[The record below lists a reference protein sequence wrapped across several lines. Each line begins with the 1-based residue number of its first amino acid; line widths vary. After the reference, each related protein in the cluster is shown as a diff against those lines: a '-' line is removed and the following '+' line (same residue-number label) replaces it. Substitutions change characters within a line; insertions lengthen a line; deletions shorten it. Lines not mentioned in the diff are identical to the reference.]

1 MAAFHKLQAGL
12 SKRISLSDDQNLDA
26 FISLTEAALDLDS
39 TFHVAA
45 AAQPP

>member
-1 MAAFHKLQAGL
+1 MAAFHTLQAGL
-12 SKRISLSDDQNLDA
+12 SEHISLSDDQNLDA
-26 FISLTEAALDLDS
+26 FILLTEAALDLES